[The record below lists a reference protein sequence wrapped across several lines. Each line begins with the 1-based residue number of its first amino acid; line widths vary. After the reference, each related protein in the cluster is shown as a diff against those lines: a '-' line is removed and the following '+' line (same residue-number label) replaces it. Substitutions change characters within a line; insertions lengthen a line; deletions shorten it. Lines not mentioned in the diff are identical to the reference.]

1 MSKKNKSKNINIKNI
16 DNQLTQEI
24 NLESLF
30 QNNEVNHGVLLISE
44 SQDTQSFADH
54 TTVVLYS
61 TQVLLKFEDDLTT
74 KTEIKTEIKTIDT
87 NVILKELL
95 NNQLKN
101 ISIQNKLKFNDIK
114 RISKFL
120 TSSIFDKNNCSL
132 WNGYVTNENNN
143 FKGTYINF
151 YYNKK
156 KIALHR
162 LLYENY
168 VDLVNEDDYI
178 KFTCVNKGKCCN
190 INHLKKFSYNKNDI
204 VVNNNQ
210 NLDNNIKINLDKN
223 KLTLEF

>member
-1 MSKKNKSKNINIKNI
+1 MSKKNNLNSYNIIKKNI
-16 DNQLTQEI
+16 DENKT
-24 NLESLF
+24 
-30 QNNEVNHGVLLISE
+30 
-44 SQDTQSFADH
+44 
-54 TTVVLYS
+54 
-61 TQVLLKFEDDLTT
+61 DDLIEN
-74 KTEIKTEIKTIDT
+74 KNLINKKNKSMSDESNI
-87 NVILKELL
+87 ILKELL
-95 NNQLKN
+95 NKQLKN
-101 ISIQNKLKFNDIK
+101 IIIQNKLNFSDIK

-120 TSSIFDKNNCSL
+120 TTSIFDENNCSL

-143 FKGTYINF
+143 LKGTYINF

-168 VDLVNEDDYI
+168 VDKINEDDYI

-204 VVNNNQ
+204 IVNNNQ
-210 NLDNNIKINLDKN
+210 NLDSNIKINLDKN